1 MDAAFFLRQRTRF
14 IHNYYITG
22 VRPFREIQRKI
33 EAEESPY
40 DEPPSSFD
48 PEYGE
53 PAFLEEWCEA
63 ADAAQIVG
71 RSAIS
76 LLSGSL
82 KLYFKALEQQLDF
95 RLSEKD
101 KATATNKGFVAA
113 DKNAIGGNLT
123 EQIGRIAQFASK
135 SLRHYGASAT
145 KPSGDRLAAEKRGG
159 VCLLTLAARPP
170 KYAVWH
176 KEHFESASP
185 VNWPAHV
192 DGRPDRR
199 SIRRTLSWHP
209 TL

>member
-1 MDAAFFLRQRTRF
+1 LLRSQKSIVCGDTYVGCDAIPFAATSPILLGDGDAGDSSDNISVKQPESKDGRGFFLRQRTRF

-113 DKNAIGGNLT
+113 YKNAIGGTYRSRLGELPN
-123 EQIGRIAQFASK
+123 
-135 SLRHYGASAT
+135 SLRNHCGIMEQVPQS
-145 KPSGDRLAAEKRGG
+145 
-159 VCLLTLAARPP
+159 
-170 KYAVWH
+170 
-176 KEHFESASP
+176 
-185 VNWPAHV
+185 
-192 DGRPDRR
+192 RR
-199 SIRRTLSWHP
+199 VIA
-209 TL
+209 